1 MPDAYE
7 LTLTLRKNGQP
18 VPGYV
23 GQVRRLLVDRA
34 QSFDDALAVN
44 SGAVDL
50 PFGPVVPLTFLILQ
64 GTGQQKLV
72 LGDITMTPGS
82 LVLLWDAAPAS
93 LIVTNL
99 SLVDADEQALG
110 GG

>member
-18 VPGYV
+18 VPGYT
-23 GQVRRLLVDRA
+23 GQVRRLLLDHS
-34 QSFDDALAVN
+34 QTFDDALAPD
-44 SGAVDL
+44 SGAVAL
-50 PFGPVVPLTFLILQ
+50 PFAPVAPLTFLILQ
-64 GTGQQKLV
+64 GTEQQKLA

-82 LVLLWDAAPAS
+82 LVLLWDAAPTT
-93 LIVTNL
+93 ITVTNL
-99 SLVDADEQALG
+99 SSVDVDEQALG